1 MATAADGAKGAHQA
15 EPVDI
20 SIIQEPADLGAVL
33 PTLKY
38 LNAGLPSLATDSDDA
53 RSDMLQAAWKLVL
66 SLETPR
72 ETMIR
77 HCWAQSGVVAALNT
91 GTVSGLWLAM
101 AQNGDRPQTVKELA
115 TATGMDSV
123 LLARLMRHL
132 ASMQYL
138 VQTGTNEYKTTNF
151 TKAMAHE
158 LMGDSHI
165 AMCSG
170 TSAGAYQFHEFAAET
185 KFKNPVDSHNTS
197 MQRAYKTDLDMFQ
210 WLQTIGYGESFN
222 NHMRA
227 YAQGRLR
234 WMDPDV
240 YPVAERLIAGAD
252 CESADAPFMVDIGGG
267 VGHDLAAFRARHPSH
282 PGRLVLQDLPQVIGQ
297 IRELDGEILRM
308 EYDFHTPQPVRGA
321 RAYFMHST
329 LHDWPDDV
337 CGSILRNITA
347 AMAPGYSRLLINENV
362 IPASKAHWEM
372 TALDMVMLTLFSAK
386 ERTEDDWRALLGANG
401 LRVVKI
407 WQGARAC
414 ESLIECE
421 LAADAEP
428 MAGDG
433 ETRPTQHLIQYESS
447 DVQPVVEEAMIEC
460 KLALDAQ
467 PMVED
472 NEAGQVEDVVE
483 HESTEVEPVVEKA
496 ANEAELTMKH
506 EMVEVEPVVDCGV
519 IEAQPLIRS
528 ELVDAQHLIEFY
540 HLPHDV
546 STREPKGPG
555 VQYEPQLQ

>member
-1 MATAADGAKGAHQA
+1 
-15 EPVDI
+15 
-20 SIIQEPADLGAVL
+20 
-33 PTLKY
+33 
-38 LNAGLPSLATDSDDA
+38 
-53 RSDMLQAAWKLVL
+53 
-66 SLETPR
+66 
-72 ETMIR
+72 
-77 HCWAQSGVVAALNT
+77 
-91 GTVSGLWLAM
+91 
-101 AQNGDRPQTVKELA
+101 
-115 TATGMDSV
+115 
-123 LLARLMRHL
+123 
-132 ASMQYL
+132 
-138 VQTGTNEYKTTNF
+138 
-151 TKAMAHE
+151 
-158 LMGDSHI
+158 
-165 AMCSG
+165 
-170 TSAGAYQFHEFAAET
+170 
-185 KFKNPVDSHNTS
+185 

-234 WMDPDV
+234 WMDPAV

-252 CESADAPFMVDIGGG
+252 CDSPDAPFMVDIGGG

-282 PGRLVLQDLPQVIGQ
+282 PGRLILQDLPQVIGQ
-297 IRELDGEILRM
+297 IRELDGEIARM

-362 IPASKAHWEM
+362 IPASGAHWEM

-421 LAADAEP
+421 LAVDAEP
-428 MAGDG
+428 M
-433 ETRPTQHLIQYESS
+433 
-447 DVQPVVEEAMIEC
+447 
-460 KLALDAQ
+460 
-467 PMVED
+467 VED
-472 NEAGQVEDVVE
+472 SQRQVRDML
-483 HESTEVEPVVEKA
+483 ESEPAEVEPVIEIGLAEQGLTIEQVE
-496 ANEAELTMKH
+496 H
-506 EMVEVEPVVDCGV
+506 GMVEVEPVVDEPMNEADLTIEHGGHDEMVEAEPVVDCAI
-519 IEAQPLIRS
+519 IEAQPLIQS

-540 HLPHDV
+540 HLPHEV
-546 STREPKGPG
+546 STRDQKGPG

>member
-1 MATAADGAKGAHQA
+1 MAVAANGVKRAHQA

-20 SIIQEPADLGAVL
+20 SIVKKPANLGAVL

-53 RSDMLQAAWKLVL
+53 RSDMLQAAWKLVM

-91 GTVSGLWLAM
+91 GTVSGLWVTM

-115 TATGMDSV
+115 DATGMDPV

-151 TKAMAHE
+151 TTSMANE

-165 AMCSG
+165 AMCAG
-170 TSAGAYQFHEFAAET
+170 TSAGAYQFHEFAIENN
-185 KFKNPVDSHNTS
+185 FQNPIDSHNTS

-234 WMDPDV
+234 WMDPAV
-240 YPVAERLIAGAD
+240 YPVQERLIDGAFT
-252 CESADAPFMVDIGGG
+252 DAPFLVDIGGG
-267 VGHDLAAFRARHPSH
+267 VGHDLAAFKSYHPGH
-282 PGRLVLQDLPQVIGQ
+282 PGRLILQDLPQVIEQ
-297 IRELDGEILRM
+297 IKELDGDVVRM
-308 EYDFHTPQPVRGA
+308 PHDFHTPQPVRGA

-347 AMAPGYSRLLINENV
+347 AMTPGYSRLLINENV
-362 IPASKAHWEM
+362 IPQNRGAHWEM
-372 TALDMVMLTLFSAK
+372 TALDMVMLTLFSSR
-386 ERTEDDWRALLGANG
+386 ERTEDDWHALLEANG
-401 LRVVKI
+401 LRIVKI
-407 WQGARAC
+407 WQGAKSC

-421 LAADAEP
+421 LATDADVDTKPTVEIGMTGP
-428 MAGDG
+428 VDG
-433 ETRPTQHLIQYESS
+433 VEQPASVN
-447 DVQPVVEEAMIEC
+447 VQPVSEELPEPTGIEKDVEYGMAETERLVGLEPVTTVQPVIEGNQPEISPVTRGHVIDTKHANIEC
-460 KLALDAQ
+460 YEM
-467 PMVED
+467 PPSPV
-472 NEAGQVEDVVE
+472 
-483 HESTEVEPVVEKA
+483 STEDQNGA
-496 ANEAELTMKH
+496 SA
-506 EMVEVEPVVDCGV
+506 
-519 IEAQPLIRS
+519 
-528 ELVDAQHLIEFY
+528 
-540 HLPHDV
+540 
-546 STREPKGPG
+546 RE
-555 VQYEPQLQ
+555 

>member
-1 MATAADGAKGAHQA
+1 MAIATNGIKGARQA

-20 SIIQEPADLGAVL
+20 SIVKNPADLGAVL

-38 LNAGLPSLATDSDDA
+38 LNSGLPSLATDSDDA
-53 RSDMLQAAWKLVL
+53 RSDMLQAAWKLVM

-91 GTVSGLWLAM
+91 GTVSGLWRTM

-115 TATGMDSV
+115 VATGMDSV

-151 TKAMAHE
+151 TKSMAHE
-158 LMGDSHI
+158 LISDSHI

-170 TSAGAYQFHEFAAET
+170 TSAGAYQFHEFAIET
-185 KFKNPVDSHNTS
+185 NFQNPIDSHNTS

-234 WMDPDV
+234 WMDPAV
-240 YPVAERLIAGAD
+240 YPVQERLINGA
-252 CESADAPFMVDIGGG
+252 STAPDAPFMVDIGGG
-267 VGHDLAAFRARHPSH
+267 VGHDLAAFKEHHPSH
-282 PGRLVLQDLPQVIGQ
+282 PGRLILQDLPQVIEQ
-297 IRELDGEILRM
+297 IKELDGAVVRM
-308 EYDFHTPQPVRGA
+308 SHDFHTPQPVRGA

-337 CGSILRNITA
+337 CGSILRNIKA

-362 IPASKAHWEM
+362 IPKSNAHWEM
-372 TALDMVMLTLFSAK
+372 TALDMVMLTLFSSR
-386 ERTEDDWRALLGANG
+386 ERTEDDWTGLLEANG
-401 LRVVKI
+401 LRIVKI
-407 WQGARAC
+407 WQGAKAC

-421 LAADAEP
+421 LAD
-428 MAGDG
+428 
-433 ETRPTQHLIQYESS
+433 
-447 DVQPVVEEAMIEC
+447 
-460 KLALDAQ
+460 
-467 PMVED
+467 
-472 NEAGQVEDVVE
+472 
-483 HESTEVEPVVEKA
+483 
-496 ANEAELTMKH
+496 AELTVEFDMAEVITAAESGSVDIHPMIQTELTEIKQDTEY
-506 EMVEVEPVVDCGV
+506 EMAEADHVVELQSINAQPAIECDLSEVSPITQGAVVDTKHT
-519 IEAQPLIRS
+519 IEC
-528 ELVDAQHLIEFY
+528 H
-540 HLPHDV
+540 HLPSPV
-546 STREPKGPG
+546 SIQDQNGTSALE
-555 VQYEPQLQ
+555 